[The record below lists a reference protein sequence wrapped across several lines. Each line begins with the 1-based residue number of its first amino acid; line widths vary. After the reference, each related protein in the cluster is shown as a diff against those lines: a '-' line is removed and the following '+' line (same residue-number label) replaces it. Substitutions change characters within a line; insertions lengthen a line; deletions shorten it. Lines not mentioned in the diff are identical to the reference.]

1 MSFSNDVKNEL
12 SRLETNEVCC
22 DKAELLGVLRM
33 SGAIVIRG
41 MNIGIHFSTENAALA
56 RRVLQILKNN
66 YQVQTEVVITR
77 SRRLKK
83 NNRYQVRV
91 LPAPQVNIA
100 MTELQLL
107 SIESDLKNPL
117 LTKQCCKRA
126 FLRGAFLGGGSI
138 SRPSS
143 DYHLE
148 MVTGNEDFARSIIK
162 VMHTFSMKAKLTDRK
177 NDYIVYLKDGES
189 ITNFLRVIGA
199 HNSMMEL
206 ENARVLKEMR
216 NMMKPDVIVH
226 FPGKRDIIIDSKV
239 SLKAYMAYLAAE
251 DDAMR
256 AFHIKEHVASVRRHI
271 DQLAS
276 KRYDKYHINSLDYV
290 MLFIP
295 NEPSYFMA
303 MEADNKLW
311 NYAYKKNIVLIS
323 PSNLISTLFVVNSL
337 WTRERQQRDVQK
349 IVDTANAIY
358 DKFVNFT
365 DNFTKIDVAL
375 KKADEAYTE
384 AFKQLTSG
392 KGNITKRLNEL
403 KEQGLLTTTKQIPDG
418 FLDGE

>member
-148 MVTGNEDFARSIIK
+148 MVTRNEDFARSIIK

-216 NMMKPDVIVH
+216 NNVN
-226 FPGKRDIIIDSKV
+226 
-239 SLKAYMAYLAAE
+239 
-251 DDAMR
+251 
-256 AFHIKEHVASVRRHI
+256 RR
-271 DQLAS
+271 
-276 KRYDKYHINSLDYV
+276 
-290 MLFIP
+290 
-295 NEPSYFMA
+295 
-303 MEADNKLW
+303 
-311 NYAYKKNIVLIS
+311 
-323 PSNLISTLFVVNSL
+323 VNC
-337 WTRERQQRDVQK
+337 E
-349 IVDTANAIY
+349 TANLGKVVKAAVRQVHCIT
-358 DKFVNFT
+358 F
-365 DNFTKIDVAL
+365 IDAHMGLSELPEAL
-375 KKADEAYTE
+375 QQTALLRLEYPEA
-384 AFKQLTSG
+384 S
-392 KGNITKRLNEL
+392 LNEL
-403 KEQGLLTTTKQIPDG
+403 VEYSGGIGKSGINHRLKKLQEMAIGLGLEVEKD
-418 FLDGE
+418 

>member
-22 DKAELLGVLRM
+22 DKAEVLGVLRM

-91 LPAPQVNIA
+91 LPAPQVSIA
-100 MTELQLL
+100 MNELQLL
-107 SIESDLKNPL
+107 SMESDLKNPL
-117 LTKQCCKRA
+117 LNKQCCKRA

-206 ENARVLKEMR
+206 ENVRVLKEMR
-216 NMMKPDVIVH
+216 NNVNRRVNCETANL
-226 FPGKRDIIIDSKV
+226 GKVVKAAVRQVNCIKFID
-239 SLKAYMAYLAAE
+239 
-251 DDAMR
+251 
-256 AFHIKEHVASVRRHI
+256 EHMGLSELPQAL
-271 DQLAS
+271 Q
-276 KRYDKYHINSLDYV
+276 
-290 MLFIP
+290 
-295 NEPSYFMA
+295 
-303 MEADNKLW
+303 
-311 NYAYKKNIVLIS
+311 
-323 PSNLISTLFVVNSL
+323 
-337 WTRERQQRDVQK
+337 
-349 IVDTANAIY
+349 DTARLRLEYPDA
-358 DKFVNFT
+358 
-365 DNFTKIDVAL
+365 
-375 KKADEAYTE
+375 
-384 AFKQLTSG
+384 S
-392 KGNITKRLNEL
+392 LNEL
-403 KEQGLLTTTKQIPDG
+403 VEYYGGIGKSGINHRLKKLQEMAVGLGMEVEKA
-418 FLDGE
+418 

>member
-1 MSFSNDVKNEL
+1 
-12 SRLETNEVCC
+12 
-22 DKAELLGVLRM
+22 M

-91 LPAPQVNIA
+91 LPAPQVSIA
-100 MTELQLL
+100 MNELQLL
-107 SIESDLKNPL
+107 SMESDLKNPL
-117 LTKQCCKRA
+117 LNKQCCKRA

-206 ENARVLKEMR
+206 ENVRVLKEMR
-216 NMMKPDVIVH
+216 NNVNRRVNCETANL
-226 FPGKRDIIIDSKV
+226 GKVVKAAVRQVNCIKFID
-239 SLKAYMAYLAAE
+239 
-251 DDAMR
+251 
-256 AFHIKEHVASVRRHI
+256 EHMGLSELPQAL
-271 DQLAS
+271 Q
-276 KRYDKYHINSLDYV
+276 
-290 MLFIP
+290 
-295 NEPSYFMA
+295 
-303 MEADNKLW
+303 
-311 NYAYKKNIVLIS
+311 
-323 PSNLISTLFVVNSL
+323 
-337 WTRERQQRDVQK
+337 
-349 IVDTANAIY
+349 DTARLRLEYPDA
-358 DKFVNFT
+358 
-365 DNFTKIDVAL
+365 
-375 KKADEAYTE
+375 
-384 AFKQLTSG
+384 S
-392 KGNITKRLNEL
+392 LNEL
-403 KEQGLLTTTKQIPDG
+403 VEYSGGIGKSGINHRLKKLQEMAVGLGMEVEKA
-418 FLDGE
+418 

>member
-56 RRVLQILKNN
+56 RRGLQILKNN

-107 SIESDLKNPL
+107 SMESDLKNPL

-199 HNSMMEL
+199 HNSMMEF
-206 ENARVLKEMR
+206 EGVRVLKEMR
-216 NMMKPDVIVH
+216 NNVN
-226 FPGKRDIIIDSKV
+226 
-239 SLKAYMAYLAAE
+239 
-251 DDAMR
+251 
-256 AFHIKEHVASVRRHI
+256 RR
-271 DQLAS
+271 
-276 KRYDKYHINSLDYV
+276 
-290 MLFIP
+290 
-295 NEPSYFMA
+295 
-303 MEADNKLW
+303 
-311 NYAYKKNIVLIS
+311 
-323 PSNLISTLFVVNSL
+323 VNC
-337 WTRERQQRDVQK
+337 E
-349 IVDTANAIY
+349 TANLGKVVKAAVRQVNCI
-358 DKFVNFT
+358 KF
-365 DNFTKIDVAL
+365 IDEHMGLSELPEAL
-375 KKADEAYTE
+375 QETAKLRLKYPEA
-384 AFKQLTSG
+384 S
-392 KGNITKRLNEL
+392 LNEL
-403 KEQGLLTTTKQIPDG
+403 VEYSGGIGKSGINHRLKKLQEMAIGLGMEVEKD
-418 FLDGE
+418 

>member
-1 MSFSNDVKNEL
+1 VSFSNDVKNEL

-107 SIESDLKNPL
+107 SMESDLKNPL

-162 VMHTFSMKAKLTDRK
+162 VMHTFSMKSKLTDRK

-199 HNSMMEL
+199 HNSMMEF
-206 ENARVLKEMR
+206 EGVRVLKEMR
-216 NMMKPDVIVH
+216 NNVN
-226 FPGKRDIIIDSKV
+226 
-239 SLKAYMAYLAAE
+239 
-251 DDAMR
+251 
-256 AFHIKEHVASVRRHI
+256 RR
-271 DQLAS
+271 
-276 KRYDKYHINSLDYV
+276 
-290 MLFIP
+290 
-295 NEPSYFMA
+295 
-303 MEADNKLW
+303 
-311 NYAYKKNIVLIS
+311 
-323 PSNLISTLFVVNSL
+323 VNC
-337 WTRERQQRDVQK
+337 E
-349 IVDTANAIY
+349 TANLGKVVKAAVRQVNCI
-358 DKFVNFT
+358 KF
-365 DNFTKIDVAL
+365 IDEHMGLSELPEAL
-375 KKADEAYTE
+375 QETAKLRLKYPEA
-384 AFKQLTSG
+384 S
-392 KGNITKRLNEL
+392 LNEL
-403 KEQGLLTTTKQIPDG
+403 VEYSGGIGKSGINHRLKKLQEMAMGLGMEVEKD
-418 FLDGE
+418 

>member
-107 SIESDLKNPL
+107 SMESDLKNPL

-199 HNSMMEL
+199 HNSMMEF
-206 ENARVLKEMR
+206 EGVRVLKEMR
-216 NMMKPDVIVH
+216 NNVN
-226 FPGKRDIIIDSKV
+226 
-239 SLKAYMAYLAAE
+239 
-251 DDAMR
+251 
-256 AFHIKEHVASVRRHI
+256 RR
-271 DQLAS
+271 
-276 KRYDKYHINSLDYV
+276 
-290 MLFIP
+290 
-295 NEPSYFMA
+295 
-303 MEADNKLW
+303 
-311 NYAYKKNIVLIS
+311 
-323 PSNLISTLFVVNSL
+323 VNC
-337 WTRERQQRDVQK
+337 E
-349 IVDTANAIY
+349 TANLGKVVKAAVRQVNCI
-358 DKFVNFT
+358 KF
-365 DNFTKIDVAL
+365 IDEHMGLSELPEAL
-375 KKADEAYTE
+375 QETAKLRLKYPEA
-384 AFKQLTSG
+384 S
-392 KGNITKRLNEL
+392 LNEL
-403 KEQGLLTTTKQIPDG
+403 VEYSGGIGKSGINHRLKKLQEIAIGLGMEVEKD
-418 FLDGE
+418 

>member
-1 MSFSNDVKNEL
+1 MKGGGRLSFSNDVKNEL

-22 DKAELLGVLRM
+22 DKAEVLGVLRM

-91 LPAPQVNIA
+91 LPAPQVSIA
-100 MTELQLL
+100 MNELQLL
-107 SIESDLKNPL
+107 SMESDLKNPL
-117 LTKQCCKRA
+117 LNKQCCKRA

-206 ENARVLKEMR
+206 ENVRVFKEMR
-216 NMMKPDVIVH
+216 NNVNRRVNCETANL
-226 FPGKRDIIIDSKV
+226 GKVVKAAVRQVNCIKFID
-239 SLKAYMAYLAAE
+239 
-251 DDAMR
+251 
-256 AFHIKEHVASVRRHI
+256 EHMGLSELPQAL
-271 DQLAS
+271 Q
-276 KRYDKYHINSLDYV
+276 
-290 MLFIP
+290 
-295 NEPSYFMA
+295 
-303 MEADNKLW
+303 
-311 NYAYKKNIVLIS
+311 
-323 PSNLISTLFVVNSL
+323 
-337 WTRERQQRDVQK
+337 
-349 IVDTANAIY
+349 DTARLRLEYPDA
-358 DKFVNFT
+358 
-365 DNFTKIDVAL
+365 
-375 KKADEAYTE
+375 
-384 AFKQLTSG
+384 S
-392 KGNITKRLNEL
+392 LNEL
-403 KEQGLLTTTKQIPDG
+403 VEYSGGIGKSGINHRLKKLQEMAVGLGMEVEKA
-418 FLDGE
+418 